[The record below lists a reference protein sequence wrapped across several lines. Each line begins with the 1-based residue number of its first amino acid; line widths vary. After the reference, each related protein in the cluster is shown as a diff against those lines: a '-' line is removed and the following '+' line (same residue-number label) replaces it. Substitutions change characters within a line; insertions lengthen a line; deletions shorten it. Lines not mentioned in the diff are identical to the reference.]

1 MIQKSDERQRP
12 IGMFDSGVGG
22 LSVLGEAV
30 RQLPG
35 EDFIYFGDTAN
46 APYGTKSPEAVR
58 KLAFDIVE
66 SFRQQNVKAVVIAC
80 NTATAEAAKELRAHY
95 DFPIIGMEPALKPAS
110 EMEGDGLR
118 LVLATPGTLS
128 SEKYA
133 NLYSRFGQNAVSLP
147 CPGLMEFVEAGDR
160 GSPELRAYLQNL
172 LAPYLN
178 RNVTAV
184 VLGCTHYPFIKPLI
198 QSYFPDTT
206 KVLDGNAGTVRQLRR
221 VLEQKG
227 QLNPGRSGS
236 VTLLTSGGDATLRLL
251 HAMFEEA
258 KTITET

>member
-1 MIQKSDERQRP
+1 
-12 IGMFDSGVGG
+12 MFDSGVGG

-35 EDFIYFGDTAN
+35 EDFIYYGDTAN
-46 APYGTKSPEAVR
+46 APYGTKSPEMVR

-66 SFRQQNVKAVVIAC
+66 NFRCQNVKAVVIAC
-80 NTATAEAAKELRAHY
+80 NTATAEAAKELRAYY

-133 NLYSRFGQNAVSLP
+133 RLYSRFGQNAVSLP

-160 GSPELRAYLQNL
+160 GSPELRDYLRTL
-172 LAPYLN
+172 LSPYLDQS
-178 RNVTAV
+178 VTAV

-198 QSYFPDTT
+198 ASFFPETT
-206 KVLDGNAGTVRQLRR
+206 RILDGNAGTVRQLRR
-221 VLEQKG
+221 VLEQHG
-227 QLNPGRSGS
+227 QLNPGHCGS
-236 VTLLTSGGDATLRLL
+236 VKLLTSGNESTLRLL
-251 HAMFEEA
+251 HSMFEEA
-258 KTITET
+258 KYMTT